1 MKSAVAV
8 VAGLVFILVL
18 TTFVDLLLHIVGVY
32 PSMDKPI
39 DDTLAAMA
47 TAYRVVISVA
57 GAWLTARLAPQ
68 KPLKHAMILGLVGVV
83 LGLIGVVATWNMGL
97 GPRWYPIALTVLG
110 LPQCWLCGKLY
121 EMQAARR

>member
-68 KPLKHAMILGLVGVV
+68 QPLKHAMILDLVGVV
-83 LGLIGVVATWNMGL
+83 LGLIGVAATWNTGL
-97 GPRWYPIALTVLG
+97 RPRW
-110 LPQCWLCGKLY
+110 
-121 EMQAARR
+121 